1 MKIERLMGLI
11 LVGGV
16 VLAGN
21 VSGAVEA
28 QRPEI
33 QEIASHTELVI
44 PAIRDLTVESAAA
57 LVLQVQAVILT
68 SDLQGIQKRARIVS
82 LITYAVAA
90 KGKLA
95 APMMGLV
102 AAGTPAGW
110 LAVIAATAV
119 VAAGESSPAVAKA
132 MVAAVVGNAQ
142 ASGTCT
148 AACANPASVL
158 TSTDLGILRG
168 ITLPTT
174 PQVPTKAPPLPTYIQ
189 EATKYPGQ

>member
-1 MKIERLMGLI
+1 MKIKSLMGLF

-16 VLAGN
+16 VCVWP
-21 VSGAVEA
+21 VSGAVES
-28 QRPEI
+28 QRPGL
-33 QEIASHTELVI
+33 QEIAAHTELVVA
-44 PAIRDLTVESAAA
+44 AIRDLTVESAATI
-57 LVLQVQAVILT
+57 VLQVQAVILA
-68 SDLQGIQKRARIVS
+68 SDLQEPQKRARVVS
-82 LITYAVAA
+82 LITYAVVA

-102 AAGTPAGW
+102 AAGTPPGW

-119 VAAGESSPAVAKA
+119 VAAGDSSPAVAKA
-132 MVAAVVGNAQ
+132 MVTAVAGDAQ
-142 ASGTCT
+142 AAGNCT

-158 TSTDLGILRG
+158 TSADLGILRG

>member
-1 MKIERLMGLI
+1 MRIESLMGLLLI
-11 LVGGV
+11 GGV
-16 VLAGN
+16 VLAAN
-21 VSGAVEA
+21 VSGAAES
-28 QRPEI
+28 QSLGL
-33 QEIASHTELVI
+33 QEIAAHTELVI
-44 PAIRDLTVESAAA
+44 PAIRDLPVESAAA
-57 LVLQVQAVILT
+57 LVLQVQAVILA
-68 SDLQGIQKRARIVS
+68 SDMPEPQKRARVVS
-82 LITYAVAA
+82 LITYAVVA

-119 VAAGESSPAVAKA
+119 VAAGDSSPSVAKA
-132 MVAAVVGNAQ
+132 MVAAVAGDAQ
-142 ASGTCT
+142 AAGTCT

-158 TSTDLGILRG
+158 TSTDLGVLRG

-174 PQVPTKAPPLPTYIQ
+174 SQVPTKAPLLPVYIQ